1 MPVEAPVTS
10 TALPARSGIEREA
23 AGDGISACSLGGVAA
38 RQSYASEATSF
49 K

>member
-10 TALPARSGIEREA
+10 TALPARSGIERDA
-23 AGDGISACSLGGVAA
+23 AVSGMWCSSGGLL
-38 RQSYASEATSF
+38 RQSYAPGGDGF